1 MRRGVWRLVPLSLVA
16 ACSFA
21 PLRPIAA
28 PSVSGA
34 RPNAGDNNNGN
45 APSAAATHS
54 TSSLQSSSPSA
65 APATH
70 TPAQPPARRTATPT
84 PAAPT
89 VSVVPGARDEV
100 VDAAT
105 AVFGDSTGVADLS
118 GIAAPVWDLDVRSY
132 ETHDRVAHYV
142 NLFTGTARSRFS
154 ERLTRGTRYEP
165 MIRAKLRASGMP
177 EDLTYLAMI
186 ESGYDPDAY
195 SRAAAVGMWQFMSS
209 TARDLGMRVDW
220 WMDERRDPARATDGA
235 IRFLA
240 FLNKQFGSM
249 YLAAAAYN
257 GGPGRVAR
265 GLTRFADELEGVAG
279 EDRFFALAEQDY
291 LRAETRNYVPQLIA
305 AALVAKTPSRYGLP
319 VDSLPGYR
327 YDSVLVDAGTRL
339 SVVAT
344 AGAIERPLLREL
356 NPALLR
362 GITPPDAAVWVRVP
376 EGRGDSVRIALD
388 TIASSARAGYR
399 DVVVSGT
406 TTTPAEFASRNGVA
420 LRHLR
425 WYNPSMKVSKRGRLA
440 AGQRLRVPHA
450 DAIAMARELPD
461 PSIER
466 YGSAAGS
473 RSSGAGIHV
482 VRRGETL
489 GAIAK
494 RYGLSESQLKS
505 MNGMRGTRLLAGQA
519 LAVRRA
525 GTVASRTASSSAKTT
540 SKATSSKATS
550 SKAKTSKS
558 SKAKSSKTSSA
569 KSSQA
574 KSSKTSAA
582 KSSKAKSAKST
593 KPGTKKP
600 TSK

>member
-1 MRRGVWRLVPLSLVA
+1 MP
-16 ACSFA
+16 
-21 PLRPIAA
+21 
-28 PSVSGA
+28 
-34 RPNAGDNNNGN
+34 
-45 APSAAATHS
+45 
-54 TSSLQSSSPSA
+54 
-65 APATH
+65 
-70 TPAQPPARRTATPT
+70 
-84 PAAPT
+84 
-89 VSVVPGARDEV
+89 PGARDEV

-142 NLFTGTARSRFS
+142 NLFTGTARNRFT

-177 EDLTYLAMI
+177 EDLTYLALI

-235 IRFLA
+235 IRFLG

-305 AALVAKTPSRYGLP
+305 AALVAKTPTRYGLP
-319 VDSLPGYR
+319 VESLPGYR

-339 SVVAT
+339 AAVAA
-344 AGAIERPLLREL
+344 AGGIERAVLREL

-362 GITPPDAAVWVRVP
+362 GVTPPDAAVWVRVP
-376 EGRGDSVRIALD
+376 EGRADSVRVGLD
-388 TIASSARAGYR
+388 SMAPSARAGYR
-399 DVVVSGT
+399 DVVVSGS
-406 TTTPAEFASRNGVA
+406 TTTPSAFATRHSVS

-425 WYNPSMKVSKRGRLA
+425 WYNPTMKVSKRGRLS

-461 PSIER
+461 PGIER
-466 YGSAAGS
+466 YGSAAGA

-489 GAIAK
+489 GAIAR

-505 MNGMRGTRLLAGQA
+505 MNGIRGTRILAGQA
-519 LAVRRA
+519 LAVRRS
-525 GTVASRTASSSAKTT
+525 GTVATRTSSAKAPVSST
-540 SKATSSKATS
+540 KAAP
-550 SKAKTSKS
+550 SKAKPVASKAKASKAKSSRAKS
-558 SKAKSSKTSSA
+558 SKAKSSK
-569 KSSQA
+569 
-574 KSSKTSAA
+574 AA
-582 KSSKAKSAKST
+582 PSRST
-593 KPGTKKP
+593 KPAGTKKP